1 MIRKSP
7 ALQLVDDP
15 KKACFFV
22 PMIACLSVGKCDMYE
37 GFAKMR
43 LESLKYWDNG
53 RNHVLFDTSDDR
65 FAVISGNT
73 GSMEIHV
80 RSGSSTHFFRNEY
93 DVSIPLLPKSNLWKE
108 L

>member
-1 MIRKSP
+1 M
-7 ALQLVDDP
+7 
-15 KKACFFV
+15 
-22 PMIACLSVGKCDMYE
+22 DMYE

-73 GSMEIHV
+73 GSMEIH
-80 RSGSSTHFFRNEY
+80 SQWQFYHFFRNEY
-93 DVSIPLLPKSNLWKE
+93 DISYRCCPNRTMERVVRSGKSLEIGKFC
-108 L
+108 